1 MSEPS
6 ASRTV
11 VVTNEEGVHAR
22 AATMIA
28 ELARRFEAKVLLT
41 KNSERVEATDV
52 MQILLLGAGQ
62 GEQVL
67 IEAVGTDAE
76 EVLEALVRLF
86 AENFNE
92 NTENTK

>member
-28 ELARRFEAKVLLT
+28 ELVRRFQAKVLLT

-62 GEQVL
+62 GEQLL
-67 IEAVGTDAE
+67 IEAVGADAE

-92 NTENTK
+92 NTENT